1 MQVEIVVPV
10 AFFVFLAFVIV
21 GVTRAVSD
29 GMTRR
34 RLVQANASPE
44 FARVVLARDA
54 ETARRDALK
63 YGMLVGAGG
72 LGLVVVQFMPYGPNQ
87 PIVYG
92 TVLLFAAAGLLAY
105 YGVGRRVARRAGVS
119 PA

>member
-1 MQVEIVVPV
+1 MQVEIVVPI

-21 GVTRAVSD
+21 GVTRAVTD
-29 GMTRR
+29 ATTRR

-54 ETARRDALK
+54 EAARRDALK
-63 YGMLVGAGG
+63 YGLLIGAVGV
-72 LGLVVVQFMPYGPNQ
+72 GLVVVQFMPYGPNQ
-87 PIVYG
+87 PVVYG

-105 YGVGRRVARRAGVS
+105 YGVTRRGAAGPTS
-119 PA
+119 LAA

>member
-1 MQVEIVVPV
+1 MEEIVVPI
-10 AFFVFLAFVIV
+10 ASFVFLAFVIV

-34 RLVQANASPE
+34 RLIQANASPE
-44 FARVVLARDA
+44 FARTLLARDA
-54 ETARRDALK
+54 EASRRDALK
-63 YGMLVGAGG
+63 YGLLVGAVG

-92 TVLLFAAAGLLAY
+92 TLLLFAAAGLLAY
-105 YGVGRRVARRAGVS
+105 YAMTRRVAA
-119 PA
+119 PASLAA